1 MAEVTT
7 TNEILSGNAP
17 RTNELRRFMRV
28 FLGRK
33 VVLVGVIIIL
43 VLIITALFAPQ
54 IAPHDPIKQNL
65 RIALQSPSSEHLLGT
80 DPLGR
85 DILSRIIYGSRVSL
99 AVGFIAVGVGGVLG
113 MTLGLLAGYF
123 GRIVDLL
130 IMRFIDA
137 MMAIPPLMLALVL
150 GVSLGG
156 GLNNV
161 MIALGISLLPTYAR
175 LMRGQVLAVKQA
187 DYVKA
192 GKVVGCSDFRI
203 MFRHVFPNCLPPLI
217 VLVTL
222 NLGVAILSEASLSFL
237 GLGISPPG
245 AAWGAMVYD
254 GYTYLMTNPLLSF
267 APGICIMLV
276 VLAFNIVGDGLR
288 DVLDP
293 RLRGTI

>member
-1 MAEVTT
+1 MQHP
-7 TNEILSGNAP
+7 S
-17 RTNELRRFMRV
+17 
-28 FLGRK
+28 
-33 VVLVGVIIIL
+33 
-43 VLIITALFAPQ
+43 
-54 IAPHDPIKQNL
+54 KQ
-65 RIALQSPSSEHLLGT
+65 HLLGT
-80 DPLGR
+80 DSLGR
-85 DILSRIIYGSRVSL
+85 DILSRIIYGARVSL
-99 AVGFIAVGVGGVLG
+99 AVGFIAVGVGGFLG
-113 MTLGLLAGYF
+113 MSLGMLSGYF
-123 GRIVDLL
+123 GGVIDML

-137 MMAIPPLMLALVL
+137 MMAIPPLLLALVL

-156 GLNNV
+156 GLYSV

-175 LMRGQVLAVKQA
+175 LMRGQVLSVKQA

-192 GKVVGCSDFRI
+192 SEVVGCSDFSI
-203 MFRHVFPNCLPPLI
+203 MTRHVFPNCLPPLI

-254 GYTYLMTNPLLSF
+254 GYIYLLTNPLISF
-267 APGICIMLV
+267 APGICILLV

-288 DVLDP
+288 DALDP

>member
-1 MAEVTT
+1 MAEAT
-7 TNEILSGNAP
+7 P
-17 RTNELRRFMRV
+17 ELKRFFRV

-33 VVLVGVIIIL
+33 VVLIG
-43 VLIITALFAPQ
+43 VLIILGLIFTALFAPL
-54 IAPHDPIKQNL
+54 IAPHNPYRQDL
-65 RIALQSPSSEHLLGT
+65 RMSLQSPSAEYLLGT
-80 DPLGR
+80 DQLGR
-85 DILSRIIYGSRVSL
+85 DIFSRIVYGTRVSL
-99 AVGFIAVGVGGVLG
+99 IVGFIAVGVGGVLG
-113 MTLGLLAGYF
+113 MSLGLLAGYF
-123 GRIVDLL
+123 GHFVDLL

-137 MMAIPPLMLALVL
+137 LMAIPPLLLALVL
-150 GVSLGG
+150 GVILGG
-156 GLNNV
+156 GLTSV
-161 MIALGISLLPTYAR
+161 MIALGVSLLPTYAR
-175 LMRGQVLAVKQA
+175 LMRGQVLAVKKV
-187 DYVKA
+187 DYIKA
-192 GKVVGCSDFRI
+192 SEVVGCSDLRI
-203 MFRHVFPNCLPPLI
+203 MIRHIFPNCLPPLI

-254 GYTYLMTNPLLSF
+254 GYTYLLTNPLFSF